1 MEAPMQDGNDRRVW
15 THACG
20 FGLEAVRVA
29 ARGRGG
35 QAMTAFYAREACG
48 PVLPGHRIT
57 YCPRCGQRLPWMPWR
72 RFLDEC
78 SAGFAP

>member
-1 MEAPMQDGNDRRVW
+1 MEPVQDGNDRRVW

-35 QAMTAFYAREACG
+35 QAMTSFYAREAG
-48 PVLPGHRIT
+48 GEVTPGRRIGR
-57 YCPRCGQRLPWMPWR
+57 CPRCGQPLPWVPWE
-72 RFLDEC
+72 RFLIEC
-78 SAGFAP
+78 SGGFGP